1 MWYILTF
8 IAGSAFGVC
17 LMCML
22 QINRQYSQAEY
33 DAEPAKQKGG
43 TDEKI

>member
-1 MWYILTF
+1 MWYISTF